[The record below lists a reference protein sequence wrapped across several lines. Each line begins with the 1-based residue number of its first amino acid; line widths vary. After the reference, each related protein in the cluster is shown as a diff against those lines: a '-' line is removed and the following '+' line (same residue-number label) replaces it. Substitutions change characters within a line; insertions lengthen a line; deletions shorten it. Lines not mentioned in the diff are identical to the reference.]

1 MAFTCFRHEQFI
13 VFNVILPSFFCHTSL
28 LLPSSS
34 SAHTSAASR
43 DHSLRLWD
51 VHTHTAIA
59 CLTGTTSPLTSVH
72 FSPSS
77 AVVAAACADGS
88 VRLWSTSSGAAVAA
102 LAGHTSAAACCMA
115 WSSDEAVVAA
125 GAMDGSVG
133 VWNACTG
140 LQLAVMQCPQAAAVT
155 HITLSPDLRLLAAAV
170 GATVSCAHVFDVA
183 SASLLASPAVR
194 GSVQQLQWSAD
205 ARVLKDD
212 QGDVWTAP

>member
-34 SAHTSAASR
+34 SAHTSAASS

-115 WSSDEAVVAA
+115 WSSDEALVAA
-125 GAMDGSVG
+125 AEMLAGDPFLRAQLGR
-133 VWNACTG
+133 AAR
-140 LQLAVMQCPQAAAVT
+140 LAVEQHSWERVIADFERDLLQAAALAPAGGGVT
-155 HITLSPDLRLLAAAV
+155 
-170 GATVSCAHVFDVA
+170 
-183 SASLLASPAVR
+183 
-194 GSVQQLQWSAD
+194 
-205 ARVLKDD
+205 
-212 QGDVWTAP
+212 

>member
-1 MAFTCFRHEQFI
+1 M
-13 VFNVILPSFFCHTSL
+13 L
-28 LLPSSS
+28 
-34 SAHTSAASR
+34 ASGSG
-43 DHSLRLWD
+43 DDSLRMWD
-51 VHTHTAIA
+51 THSHAAIA
-59 CLTGTTSPLTSVH
+59 CLPVRTVPITLVH

-77 AVVAAACADGS
+77 ALVIVASSDASICI
-88 VRLWSTSSGAAVAA
+88 WSTSSCAAVAT
-102 LAGHTSAAACCMA
+102 LTLTGVTRAAACCVA

>member
-1 MAFTCFRHEQFI
+1 M
-13 VFNVILPSFFCHTSL
+13 L
-28 LLPSSS
+28 
-34 SAHTSAASR
+34 ASGSY
-43 DHSLRLWD
+43 DHSLRIWN
-51 VHTHTAIA
+51 THSHEA
-59 CLTGTTSPLTSVH
+59 CLPVRTVPITLVH

-77 AVVAAACADGS
+77 ALVLTAPSDDCI
-88 VRLWSTSSGAAVAA
+88 RLWSTSSCAAVAT
-102 LAGHTSAAACCMA
+102 LTGVTCAAACCVA

-133 VWNACTG
+133 VWNARTG

-170 GATVSCAHVFDVA
+170 GTAVSCAHVFDVA
-183 SASLLASPAVR
+183 SSSLLASPVVR